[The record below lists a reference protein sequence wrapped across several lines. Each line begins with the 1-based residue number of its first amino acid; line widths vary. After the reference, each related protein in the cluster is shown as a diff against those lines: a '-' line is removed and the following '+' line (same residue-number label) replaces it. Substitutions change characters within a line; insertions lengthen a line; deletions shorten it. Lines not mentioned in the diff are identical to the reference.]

1 MITEEIHEGYGR
13 YTIDRFEFEYG
24 RVLENASVEYSL
36 TGTPKFDDEGN
47 IVNAIVYCHSYS
59 GDYASLNNLYEVT
72 QEGSSFDKNEYFL
85 ISITS
90 LGVPDSCSPSITGLN
105 QNFPAYSIK
114 DAVNFKRQFL
124 KEKLGIESVHGIL
137 ARGFGGYEA
146 YTWACEYPDEMDFL
160 IIHSSS
166 YKTGGYRYVIAKCMD
181 TIVGSHD
188 ELNTES
194 YDESLSKVMVSVNSL
209 LYSTYFSKRIF
220 QEMSNDE
227 IDVLMD
233 DFIDD
238 GLFMDLYDFK
248 FINDSIL
255 NYNIEDKLE
264 NIKAKVLIISS
275 KCDIYYSPE
284 FDSLPLKDM
293 IKNSKVILYDFVR
306 KNADDD
312 DFSYFMDDLNEFMSQ
327 FKK

>member
-47 IVNAIVYCHSYS
+47 IVNAVVYCHPYS

-72 QEGSSFDKNEYFL
+72 QEGSTFDKNEYFL

-90 LGVPDSCSPSITGLN
+90 LGVPDSCCPSITGLN
-105 QNFPAYSIK
+105 QNFPAYSIL
-114 DAVNFKRQFL
+114 DSVNFKRQFL
-124 KEKLGIESVHGIL
+124 KEKLGIERVHGIL

-166 YKTGGYRYVIAKCMD
+166 YKTSGYRYVIAKCMD
-181 TIVGSHD
+181 SILGSYD
-188 ELNTES
+188 EL

-209 LYSTYFSKRIF
+209 LYSTYVSRRIF

-227 IDVLMD
+227 IDVLME
-233 DFIDD
+233 DFVDD
-238 GLFMDLYDFK
+238 GFFRDLHDFK

-255 NYNIEDKLE
+255 NYNVGDKLE
-264 NIKAKVLIISS
+264 NIKAKVLILSS
-275 KCDIYYSPE
+275 KRDIYYSPE
-284 FDSLPLKDM
+284 FDTVPVKDK
-293 IKNSKVILYDFVR
+293 IKDSKVVIYDFVR

-312 DFSYFMDDLNEFMSQ
+312 NFSYFKNDLKEFMSQ
-327 FKK
+327 FKKIRK